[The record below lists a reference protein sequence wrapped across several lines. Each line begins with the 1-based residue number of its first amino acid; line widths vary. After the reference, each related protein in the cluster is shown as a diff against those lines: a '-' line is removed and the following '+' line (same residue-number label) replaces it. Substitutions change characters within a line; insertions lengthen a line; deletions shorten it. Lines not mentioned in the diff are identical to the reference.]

1 MILETTE
8 EDYSCLIQGRAP
20 REFRLADTPVAPP
33 EVMEMLADVAT
44 RVRALFAPASWL
56 IVEEDEVVG
65 MCSVTRPPED
75 GVVDIGYGIAP
86 SRHGRG
92 IAGRA
97 IGDIVRWAASRPDVS
112 ALTAETAVGNIPSQ
126 HVLIRNGFQVVGERI
141 DDEDGRLTCWRND
154 LR

>member
-20 REFRLADTPVAPP
+20 REYRLADTPIAPR
-33 EVMEMLADVAT
+33 EVMEMLADVAAK
-44 RVRALFAPASWL
+44 VWAAFAPASWL
-56 IVEEDEVVG
+56 IVEDSEVVG
-65 MCSVTRPPED
+65 MCSITRPPQ
-75 GVVDIGYGIAP
+75 GGIVDIGYGIAP

-97 IGDIVRWAASRPDVS
+97 IGDVVRWASSCPDVS

-126 HVLIRNGFQVVGERI
+126 RVLIRNGFEVVGERI
-141 DDEDGRLTCWRND
+141 DDEDGQLSCWLNS